1 MPAKVD
7 ARMIE
12 AIGIPVRYNRVPY
25 GLYPQMI
32 SAKVGWPLIQWSVDT
47 YDWRG
52 RSTATVVA
60 TVKDQLADGDIILCH
75 DIKDNTPESAK
86 QIANTVAE
94 MGYIMLTIDELMAKD
109 GVELQPDTVYYRCT
123 DGDFSIKKRD

>member
-1 MPAKVD
+1 M
-7 ARMIE
+7 
-12 AIGIPVRYNRVPY
+12 
-25 GLYPQMI
+25 
-32 SAKVGWPLIQWSVDT
+32 DT

-52 RSTATVVA
+52 RSTATVVN

-86 QIANTVAE
+86 RIANTVAE

-109 GVELQPDTVYYRCT
+109 GVALEADTVYFRCS
-123 DGDFSIKKRD
+123 DGDYTIKKRD